1 MYWFISI
8 IVFFIACIIFEQYGI
23 IGMAN
28 APTRRTFIKNISCY
42 DVANSVKTYFTGILS
57 VYGNSYEI
65 LTSDGKY
72 KIYMDFEPHMDGIIC
87 NISVAPT
94 KSAINYGKKMEQCT
108 ALLNQTIA
116 TIGTLIKEK
125 HKESTTQ
132 DS

>member
-1 MYWFISI
+1 MDWFICYNRFSTI
-8 IVFFIACIIFEQYGI
+8 SNNI
-23 IGMAN
+23 
-28 APTRRTFIKNISCY
+28 IKNISCY
-42 DVANSVKTYFTGILS
+42 DVANGVKKYLNGILT

-72 KIYMDFEPHMDGIIC
+72 KIYMDFEPHTDGIIC

-94 KSAINYGKKMEQCT
+94 ASAINYGKKMEKCT
-108 ALLNQTIA
+108 ALLDQTIA
-116 TIGTLIKEK
+116 AIGILIKEN